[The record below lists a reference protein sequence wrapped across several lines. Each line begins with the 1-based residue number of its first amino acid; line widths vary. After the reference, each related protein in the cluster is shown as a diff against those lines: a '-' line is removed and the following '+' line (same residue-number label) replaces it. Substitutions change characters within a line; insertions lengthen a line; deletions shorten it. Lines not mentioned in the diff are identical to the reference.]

1 MILSNI
7 YNIYVYLSI
16 YKSCDRSEYPDL
28 IHHANEMFEM
38 ININY
43 TSIGSPTLVLN
54 YQSEEGELF
63 KPEVRQL

>member
-1 MILSNI
+1 
-7 YNIYVYLSI
+7 
-16 YKSCDRSEYPDL
+16 
-28 IHHANEMFEM
+28 MFEM